1 MAKNR
6 TTKFLMNSGSL
17 AMQQIVTLAAGL
29 IMPRAML
36 LAYGSEVNGLVTSI
50 TQFVT
55 YINLVEAG
63 LSGATTYALY
73 KPLAD
78 RDHDAISGVVSAA
91 YKFYLQASAIVMAL
105 VCVLAVAY
113 PLYIQSESM
122 SALEM
127 GLLVVCIGA
136 NGALEFSTLAKYRV
150 LLTADQKTYIVS
162 MGTIVYTILN
172 TLIVVGLAYAGV
184 SVVVMKAVALTA
196 MWVRS
201 LILMIYCRRHY
212 KNLNYKAK
220 PNTKAL
226 NKRWDALFLQILGVI
241 HRGAPSLLITVI
253 LKDLK
258 LVSVYT
264 VFNMVTS
271 GMNNV
276 MNIFKTGVSASF
288 GEVIARKEVQTL
300 QKAYG
305 EFEFMFYKLIAVAYS
320 TCVVMI
326 MPFINIYTRGI
337 TDVNYNLPLVGF
349 LFAVD
354 GIFYSLK
361 TPGGML
367 FIAAGMYRETRV
379 QTIIEGLIM
388 VVGGAILAKPMG
400 ITGIL
405 LASVLSNLYR
415 AIELAFFV
423 PHNITKAAV
432 SGTFRKIL
440 MMLLTIGISVA
451 PFWFIKISAD
461 NYLQWAVCS
470 MGVVAYTA
478 LVTLTIGFL
487 FEKDDMKSVLR
498 RIKRILKR

>member
-1 MAKNR
+1 MANNR

-17 AMQQIVTLAAGL
+17 AIQQIVTLAAGL

-50 TQFVT
+50 TQLVT

-78 RDHDAISGVVSAA
+78 GDDAAISGVVSASR
-91 YKFYLQASAIVMAL
+91 KFYLQASAIVMAL

-113 PLYIQSESM
+113 PMYIQSETM

-127 GLLVVCIGA
+127 GLLVVFIGA

-162 MGTIVYTILN
+162 LGTIVYTILN
-172 TLIVVGLAYAGV
+172 TAIVIGMAYGGA
-184 SVVVMKAVALTA
+184 SVVVMKAVALSA

-201 LILMIYCRRHY
+201 LILMVYCRRHY
-212 KNLNYKAK
+212 KNLDYKAA

-226 NKRWDALFLQILGVI
+226 NKRWDALFLQVLGVI
-241 HRGAPSLLITVI
+241 HRGAPSLLITLI

-271 GMNNV
+271 GLNNV

-288 GEVIARKEVQTL
+288 GEVIARREVKTL
-300 QKAYG
+300 QRAYG

-320 TCVVMI
+320 TCIVMI
-326 MPFINIYTRGI
+326 MPFISIYTKGI
-337 TDVNYNLPLVGF
+337 TDVNYNLPLLGF

-388 VVGGAILAKPMG
+388 VVGGAVLAKPMG

-405 LASVLSNLYR
+405 LASILSNLYR

-423 PHNITKAAV
+423 PKNITKASV
-432 SGTFRKIL
+432 YGTLRKVL
-440 MMLLTIGISVA
+440 MMLLTVGISVA
-451 PFWFIKISAD
+451 PFWFIEIAAS
-461 NYLQWAVCS
+461 NYLQWAIWA
-470 MGVVAYTA
+470 MGVVAYSGIAT
-478 LVTLTIGFL
+478 LVVGFL
-487 FEKDDMKSVLR
+487 FEKDDMVSVLR
-498 RIKRILKR
+498 RVKRIVKR

>member
-1 MAKNR
+1 MSKNR
-6 TTKFLMNSGSL
+6 TTKFLMNSGAL
-17 AMQQIVTLAAGL
+17 AMQQIVTLASGL
-29 IMPRAML
+29 IMPRVMM

-63 LSGATTYALY
+63 LSGAATYALY

-78 RDHDAISGVVSAA
+78 RDNDAISGVVSAA

-105 VCVLAVAY
+105 VGLLAVAY
-113 PLYIQSESM
+113 PMYIQSEGM
-122 SALEM
+122 SSLEM
-127 GLLVVCIGA
+127 GLLIVFIGA

-162 MGTIVYTILN
+162 LGTIVYTVLN
-172 TLIVVGLAYAGV
+172 TAIVVIMAYAGA
-184 SVVVMKAVALTA
+184 SVVVLKAVALSA

-201 LILMIYCRRHY
+201 LILMLYCRRHY
-212 KNLNYKAK
+212 RHLNYKAK
-220 PNTKAL
+220 PNTQAL
-226 NKRWDALFLQILGVI
+226 SKRWDALFLQILGVV
-241 HRGAPSLLITVI
+241 HRGAPSLLITLI

-271 GMNNV
+271 GLNNV

-288 GEVIARKEVQTL
+288 GEVIARKEVKTL
-300 QKAYG
+300 QRAYG
-305 EFEFMFYKLIAVAYS
+305 EFEFMFYKLIAVVYS
-320 TCVVMI
+320 TCIVMI
-326 MPFINIYTRGI
+326 MPFVNIYTQGI
-337 TDVNYNLPLVGF
+337 TDVNYNLPLVGL

-367 FIAAGMYRETRV
+367 FIAAGMYRETRM

-388 VVGGAILAKPMG
+388 VVGGAVLAKPLG
-400 ITGIL
+400 IIGIL
-405 LASVLSNLYR
+405 IASIGSNLYR
-415 AIELAFFV
+415 AIELGFFV
-423 PHNITKAAV
+423 PKNITQAAV

-440 MMLLTIGISVA
+440 MMLVTIVLSVA
-451 PFWFIKISAD
+451 PFLFIEIAAE
-461 NYLQWAVCS
+461 NYLQWALWA
-470 MGVVAYTA
+470 MGVVAYA
-478 LVTLTIGFL
+478 GLVTLVIGMV
-487 FEKDDMKSVLR
+487 FEKDDMKGVLK
-498 RIKRILKR
+498 RILRILKR

>member
-1 MAKNR
+1 
-6 TTKFLMNSGSL
+6 MNSGSL
-17 AMQQIVTLAAGL
+17 ALQQIVTLAAGL
-29 IMPRAML
+29 IMPRVML

-63 LSGATTYALY
+63 LSGAATYALY

-78 RDHDAISGVVSAA
+78 RDNDAISGVVSAS

-105 VCVLAVAY
+105 VGVLAVAY

-136 NGALEFSTLAKYRV
+136 NGALEFATLAKYRV

-162 MGTIVYTILN
+162 LGTIVYTILN
-172 TLIVVGLAYAGV
+172 TVIVIVMAYAGA

-212 KNLNYKAK
+212 KNLNYRAK

-241 HRGAPSLLITVI
+241 HRGAPSLLITLI

-320 TCVVMI
+320 TCMVMI
-326 MPFINIYTRGI
+326 MPFIGIYTQGI

-405 LASVLSNLYR
+405 IASVLSNLYR

-423 PHNITKAAV
+423 PNNITKADV
-432 SGTFRKIL
+432 FGTFRKIL
-440 MMLLTIGISVA
+440 MMLLTIFLSVA
-451 PFWFIKISAD
+451 PFQFIEITTD

-470 MGVVAYTA
+470 MGVVAYAA
-478 LVTLTIGFL
+478 LVTLVIGWL
-487 FEKDDMKSVLR
+487 FERDDMKSVLR
-498 RIKRILKR
+498 RIRRILKR

>member
-1 MAKNR
+1 
-6 TTKFLMNSGSL
+6 MNSGSL

-461 NYLQWAVCS
+461 NYLQWVVCS

>member
-17 AMQQIVTLAAGL
+17 AIQQIVTLAAGL
-29 IMPRAML
+29 IMPRVML

-78 RDHDAISGVVSAA
+78 GDNDAISGVVSASR
-91 YKFYLQASAIVMAL
+91 KFYLQASAIVMAL
-105 VCVLAVAY
+105 VGVLAVVY
-113 PLYIQSESM
+113 PMYIQSESM

-127 GLLVVCIGA
+127 ALLIVFIGA

-162 MGTIVYTILN
+162 LGTIVYTILN
-172 TLIVVGLAYAGV
+172 TAIVIVMAYAGA
-184 SVVVMKAVALTA
+184 SVVVLKAVALSA
-196 MWVRS
+196 MWIRS
-201 LILMIYCRRHY
+201 LILMAYCRKHY
-212 KNLNYKAK
+212 KNLDYKAK

-241 HRGAPSLLITVI
+241 HRGAPSLLITLI

-271 GMNNV
+271 GLNNV
-276 MNIFKTGVSASF
+276 INIFKTGVSASF
-288 GEVIARKEVQTL
+288 GEVIARREVQTL
-300 QKAYG
+300 QRAYG

-326 MPFINIYTRGI
+326 MPFIGIYTKGI
-337 TDVNYNLPLVGF
+337 TDVNYNLPLLGF
-349 LFAVD
+349 LFALD

-379 QTIIEGLIM
+379 PTIIEGLIM
-388 VVGGAILAKPMG
+388 VVGGAVLAKPMG

-405 LASVLSNLYR
+405 IASILSNLYR

-423 PHNITKAAV
+423 PNNITKADV
-432 SGTFRKIL
+432 FVTIRKVL
-440 MMLLTIGISVA
+440 MMLLTIAISVV
-451 PFWFIKISAD
+451 PFYFIQITAS
-461 NYLQWAVCS
+461 NYLQWAVWAV
-470 MGVVAYTA
+470 VVAAYA
-478 LVTLTIGFL
+478 VVVTLVVGFV
-487 FEKDDMKSVLR
+487 FEKDDMKGVLKR
-498 RIKRILKR
+498 VKRILKR

>member
-1 MAKNR
+1 
-6 TTKFLMNSGSL
+6 MNSGSL

>member
-17 AMQQIVTLAAGL
+17 ALQQIVTLAAGL

-50 TQFVT
+50 TQLVT

-78 RDHDAISGVVSAA
+78 RDHDAISGVVSASR
-91 YKFYLQASAIVMAL
+91 KFYMQASAIVMTL

-113 PLYIQSESM
+113 PLYIQSPSM
-122 SALEM
+122 SMLEM

-136 NGALEFSTLAKYRV
+136 NGALEFATLAKYRV

-162 MGTIVYTILN
+162 LGTIVYTILN
-172 TLIVVGLAYAGV
+172 TAIVVGLAYAGV
-184 SVVVMKAVALTA
+184 SVVVMKAVALSA
-196 MWVRS
+196 MWIRS

-212 KNLNYKAK
+212 KHLDYKAK

-241 HRGAPSLLITVI
+241 HRGAPSLLITLI

-271 GMNNV
+271 GLNNV

-288 GEVIARKEVQTL
+288 GEVIARKEVHTL
-300 QKAYG
+300 QRAYG

-320 TCVVMI
+320 TCIVMI
-326 MPFINIYTRGI
+326 MPFIRIYTDGI
-337 TDVNYNLPLVGF
+337 TDVNYNLPLLGL

-405 LASVLSNLYR
+405 IASVLSNLYR

-423 PHNITKAAV
+423 PNNITKAAV
-432 SGTFRKIL
+432 YETFRKIL
-440 MMLLTIGISVA
+440 MMLLTIALSVV
-451 PFWFIKISAD
+451 PFWFIEITAG
-461 NYLQWAVCS
+461 NYLQWAIRAAFVAAYAVLATL
-470 MGVVAYTA
+470 VV
-478 LVTLTIGFL
+478 GFV
-487 FEKDDMKSVLR
+487 FEKDDMVRVLR
-498 RIKRILKR
+498 RIMRILKR

>member
-1 MAKNR
+1 
-6 TTKFLMNSGSL
+6 MNSGSL

-400 ITGIL
+400 STGIL

>member
-1 MAKNR
+1 MSKNR

-17 AMQQIVTLAAGL
+17 ALQQLVTLAAGL
-29 IMPRAML
+29 ITPRVML

-78 RDHDAISGVVSAA
+78 RDHDAISAVVSASR
-91 YKFYLQASAIVMAL
+91 KFYLQASAIVMAL
-105 VCVLAVAY
+105 VCILAAAY
-113 PLYIQSESM
+113 PMYIRSESM

-127 GLLVVCIGA
+127 GLLIVFIGA

-162 MGTIVYTILN
+162 LGTIVYTILN
-172 TLIVVGLAYAGV
+172 TVIVIVLAYCGA
-184 SVVVMKAVALTA
+184 SVVVMKAVALSA

-201 LILMIYCRRHY
+201 LILMAYCRRHY
-212 KNLNYKAK
+212 RNLDYKAK

-241 HRGAPSLLITVI
+241 HRGAPSLLITLI

-271 GMNNV
+271 GLNNV

-288 GEVIARKEVQTL
+288 GEVIARKEVHTL

-320 TCVVMI
+320 TCIVMI
-326 MPFINIYTRGI
+326 MPFIRIYTDGI
-337 TDVNYNLPLVGF
+337 TDVNYNLPLLGL

-405 LASVLSNLYR
+405 IASVLSNVYR

-423 PHNITKAAV
+423 PNNITKAAV
-432 SGTFRKIL
+432 FGTFRKIL
-440 MMLLTIGISVA
+440 MMLLTIVISVA
-451 PFWFIKISAD
+451 PFWFVEISAD
-461 NYLQWAVCS
+461 NYLQWAICA
-470 MGVVAYTA
+470 MGVVAYAA
-478 LVTLTIGFL
+478 LVTLAVGFA

-498 RIKRILKR
+498 RIRRILKR

>member
-6 TTKFLMNSGSL
+6 TTKFLMNSGAL
-17 AMQQIVTLAAGL
+17 AMQQIVTLASGL
-29 IMPRAML
+29 IMPRVML

-50 TQFVT
+50 TQLVT

-78 RDHDAISGVVSAA
+78 RDNAAISSVVSAA

-105 VCVLAVAY
+105 VAVLAVAY
-113 PLYIQSESM
+113 PLYIRSESI
-122 SALEM
+122 SPVEM
-127 GLLVVCIGA
+127 GLLVVFIGA

-162 MGTIVYTILN
+162 LGTIVYTVLN
-172 TLIVVGLAYAGV
+172 TVIVMVMAYAGA
-184 SVVVMKAVALTA
+184 SVVVLKAVALSA

-201 LILMIYCRRHY
+201 LILMVYCRRHY
-212 KNLNYKAK
+212 KHLDYKAK

-226 NKRWDALFLQILGVI
+226 NKRWDALFLQILGVV
-241 HRGAPSLLITVI
+241 HRGAPSLLITLI

-271 GMNNV
+271 GLNNV

-300 QKAYG
+300 QRAYG

-320 TCVVMI
+320 TCIVMI
-326 MPFINIYTRGI
+326 MPFIHIYTKGI

-367 FIAAGMYRETRV
+367 FIAAGMYRETRIP
-379 QTIIEGLIM
+379 TIIEGLIM

-405 LASVLSNLYR
+405 IASILSNLYR
-415 AIELAFFV
+415 AIELGFFV
-423 PHNITKAAV
+423 PKNITQAAV

-440 MMLLTIGISVA
+440 MMLLTIGLSVA
-451 PFWFIKISAD
+451 PFWFVKIAAE
-461 NYLQWAVCS
+461 NYLQWAVWAI
-470 MGVVAYTA
+470 GVVAYTA
-478 LVTLTIGFL
+478 LVTLAVGFL
-487 FEKDDMKSVLR
+487 FEKDDMKHVLSR
-498 RIKRILKR
+498 VLRILKR

>member
-1 MAKNR
+1 
-6 TTKFLMNSGSL
+6 MNSGSL
-17 AMQQIVTLAAGL
+17 AIQQIVTLAAGL
-29 IMPRAML
+29 VMPRAML

-50 TQFVT
+50 TQLVT

-78 RDHDAISGVVSAA
+78 RDNDAISGVVSASR
-91 YKFYLQASAIVMAL
+91 KFYLQASAIVMAL

-113 PLYIQSESM
+113 PMYIRSESM

-162 MGTIVYTILN
+162 LGTIVYTILN
-172 TLIVVGLAYAGV
+172 TAIVVGLAYAGV
-184 SVVVMKAVALTA
+184 SVVIMKAVALSA
-196 MWVRS
+196 MWIRS
-201 LILMIYCRRHY
+201 LILMLYCRRHY
-212 KNLNYKAK
+212 KNLDYKAK

-241 HRGAPSLLITVI
+241 HRGAPSLLITLI

-271 GMNNV
+271 GLNNV

-288 GEVIARKEVQTL
+288 GEVIARREVHTL
-300 QKAYG
+300 QRAYS
-305 EFEFMFYKLIAVAYS
+305 EFEFMFYKLIAIAYS
-320 TCVVMI
+320 TCIVMF
-326 MPFINIYTRGI
+326 MPFIGIYTKGI

-405 LASVLSNLYR
+405 IASILSNLYR
-415 AIELAFFV
+415 AVELAFFV
-423 PHNITKAAV
+423 PKNITKATV
-432 SGTFRKIL
+432 HGTFRMIL
-440 MMLLTIGISVA
+440 MMLLTIAISVA

-461 NYLQWAVCS
+461 GYLQWAIWAA
-470 MGVVAYTA
+470 GVAAYA
-478 LVTLTIGFL
+478 SLVTVAVGFL
-487 FEKDDMKSVLR
+487 FEREDLKRVLR
-498 RIKRILKR
+498 RVMRILKR